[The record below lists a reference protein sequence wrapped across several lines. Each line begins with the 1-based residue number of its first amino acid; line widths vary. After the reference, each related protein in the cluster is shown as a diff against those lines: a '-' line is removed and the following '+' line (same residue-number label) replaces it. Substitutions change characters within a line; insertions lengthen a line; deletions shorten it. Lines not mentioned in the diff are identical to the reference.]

1 MASALLR
8 LFRWVFAGLLGIVLL
23 LVLLV
28 GGLFLGANTGAG
40 QAFMARQ
47 VTSLTGGQVRV
58 SSIFGQFPDDLHF
71 GRIELTDAE
80 GVWLAIDD
88 LALAWSPRQ
97 LLHAELSV
105 QNLSASRID
114 VARLPA
120 SESSSSGGSFT
131 LPVRVS
137 LERLKIDRIDIAEPV
152 FGVAASLTAD
162 GTAAIPALDRAKIAL
177 ALRRLDKPGDYR
189 LDAHQDAAGFH
200 ARLALHEQGDGLL
213 GVIAG
218 VTKLGPITLDA
229 VLDGPPEAVATRL
242 VLDAG
247 KLHANA
253 DGTINLNQESGQ
265 LLVTLADLAPAA
277 ALAGLDLQGSTRLTI
292 RGKLTPGGEHIEAEG
307 PVSLTAGLNP
317 LPVLIGKDARLRV
330 VADLHGSDI
339 ALTEFSLAGAQAD
352 ATAKGSLKGN
362 DIDLDWTLGLKQR
375 QALAPTL
382 SGSVKAGGNIVG
394 KLNDLAARI
403 DITGTATPKGVAGG
417 PFTAHVDARHLPD
430 APTAT
435 VTATGEFA
443 GAPLDLAVDAARE
456 ADGTLHAK
464 IDRAA
469 WRSALAHGDLSLPP
483 GATLPLGHL
492 DLKFDRLADLAPLL
506 GKPVS
511 GAITAVLNSNA
522 QRASLNLD
530 ARNAGLTGTGSAT
543 TVKLAVE
550 IPNPAYP
557 VADIRIKA
565 DGVRLNSV
573 PDPISLTAA
582 AKVDIP
588 ARQATVSTLNAGW
601 NKEALRLLSPVKV
614 SFGDAISVDRLRVG
628 LRQAVLEASGRVS
641 PTLDLTASLRG
652 VTADLA
658 TLFVPKLEA
667 DGNLQADARLT
678 GSPARPA
685 GTISVIATGLRAR
698 SGPGRGL
705 PPAQLSAK
713 ANLADGRAS
722 LDARLSAGTAALTV
736 NGVAPMG
743 AGPIDLRADGTANLA
758 LLEPLISAGGRR
770 VGGQMAVRANM
781 RGTLQDPRIDGT
793 MNITNGSVQDYVTGF
808 NLSAIAA
815 TLHGDGDTLRIDSFT
830 ARAGTDQSR
839 INIGG
844 SVGVLAAGMPV
855 DLTLIARN
863 ARPVSNDVVTATLD
877 ADLALRGQAST
888 DLAVSG
894 TVKLIRVDIRI
905 PERLPASIPVLNVIR
920 PGAKPPPPPIP
931 GPNIELGLTV
941 TAPGQVFI
949 RGRGLDAELGGQIR
963 LGGTVANPIPDGHFQ
978 LVRGDFTIAGQTVA
992 FAKGEI
998 GFDGGS
1004 LTDPSLN
1011 FLATRSGS
1019 VTANLAIT
1027 GTARS
1032 PKITLSSS
1040 PPLPQDEVLSQLLLG
1055 QSASSLQPLQLAQ
1068 IAAALA
1074 SLTGASSG
1082 IGDPLNSVR
1091 TELGLDRLSIGNNG
1105 GGSSL
1110 DAGRYVSPGV
1120 YVGARQSLSGSGTQS
1135 VVQIDITKNLKLEG
1149 TVGTGTASATGS
1161 QSSQGTGVAVIYQ
1174 KDY

>member
-1 MASALLR
+1 MVRLLR
-8 LFRWVFAGLLGIVLL
+8 WVLAGLLGVLLL
-23 LVLLV
+23 LVLVV
-28 GGLFLGANTGAG
+28 GGLFVGANTGAG
-40 QAFMARQ
+40 QAFLARQ
-47 VTSLTGGQVRV
+47 ITSLTGGQVRV
-58 SSIFGQFPDDLHF
+58 SAISGHFPEDLHI
-71 GRIELTDAE
+71 GRIELTDPK
-80 GVWLAIDD
+80 GVWLGIDD

-97 LLHAELSV
+97 LLHTELSV

-120 SESSSSGGSFT
+120 SEGSSSGGSFA

-137 LERLKIDRIDIAEPV
+137 LERLNIGRIDIAEPV

-162 GTAAIPALDRAKIAL
+162 GKAKVPALDRAEITL
-177 ALRRLDKPGDYR
+177 ALHRLDKPGEYQ

-200 ARLALHEQGDGLL
+200 AKLALHEQGDGLL
-213 GVIAG
+213 GVVAG

-229 VLDGPPEAVATRL
+229 ALDGPLEAVAARL

-253 DGTINLNQESGQ
+253 DGTIDLNRKAGE
-265 LLVTLADLAPAA
+265 LVVTLADLAPAA

-292 RGKLTPGGEHIEAEG
+292 RGGLVPGGEHIEAEG
-307 PVSLTAGLNP
+307 PVSLTAGLDP
-317 LPVLIGKDARLRV
+317 LPVLIGKDAKLRI
-330 VADLHGSDI
+330 VADLRGSDV

-352 ATAKGSLKGN
+352 ATAQGGLKGS
-362 DIDLDWTLGLKQR
+362 DVDLDWTLGLKQL
-375 QALAPTL
+375 QVLAPTL
-382 SGSVKAGGNIVG
+382 SGSVKASGNVAG
-394 KLNDLAARI
+394 PMNDLAARI
-403 DITGTATPKGVAGG
+403 DINGTATPPGVSGG
-417 PFTAHVDARHLPD
+417 PFTAHVDARHLPA
-430 APTAT
+430 APEAR

-443 GAPLDLAVDAARE
+443 GAPLDLAINAARA
-456 ADGTLHAK
+456 ADGTLHAR

-469 WRSALAHGDLSLPP
+469 WRSALAHGEVSLPP
-483 GATLPLGHL
+483 GATLPLGRL
-492 DLKFDRLADLAPLL
+492 DLRFDRLADLAPLL
-506 GKPVS
+506 GKPVT
-511 GAITAVLNSNA
+511 GAITAVLDSTA

-530 ARNAGLTGTGSAT
+530 ARNTGLTGTGSAA

-550 IPNPAYP
+550 IPNPAHP
-557 VADIRIKA
+557 IADIKVNA
-565 DGVRLNSV
+565 DGVRLNAV
-573 PDPISLTAA
+573 PDPIRLVGA

-588 ARQATVSTLNAGW
+588 AKQAVIATLDAGW
-601 NKEALRLLSPVKV
+601 NKETLRLLSPVKV
-614 SFGDAISVDRLRVG
+614 NFGDSIGIDRLRLG

-652 VTADLA
+652 VTPDLA
-658 TLFVPKLEA
+658 TLFVPDLQA
-667 DGNLQADARLT
+667 DGSLQADARLT
-678 GSPARPA
+678 GPPARPA
-685 GTISVIATGLRAR
+685 GTISVTATGLRAR

-705 PPAQLSAK
+705 PPAQFSAK
-713 ANLADGRAS
+713 ANLADGRAN

-770 VGGQMAVRANM
+770 VGGQMAVRANV
-781 RGTLQDPRIDGT
+781 RGTLQDPRIEGT
-793 MNITNGSVQDYVTGF
+793 MNVTNGSIQDYVTGF
-808 NLSAIAA
+808 HLSAIAA
-815 TLHGDGDTLRIDSFT
+815 SLRGDGNTLRIDSFT
-830 ARAGTDQSR
+830 ARAGSDQSR
-839 INIGG
+839 ISIGG
-844 SVGVLAAGMPV
+844 SVGVLAPGMPV
-855 DLTLIARN
+855 DLTLTARN
-863 ARPVSNDVVTATLD
+863 ARPVSNDIVTATLD

-888 DLAVSG
+888 DLAASG

-920 PGAKPPPPPIP
+920 PGAKPPPPPTP
-931 GPNIELGLTV
+931 GPNIGLGLTV

-949 RGRGLDAELGGQIR
+949 RGRGLDAELGGRIR
-963 LGGTVANPIPDGHFQ
+963 LGGTIANPIPDGHFE

-1011 FLATRSGS
+1011 FLVTRSGT

-1027 GTARS
+1027 GTASS
-1032 PKITLSSS
+1032 PKIALSSS

-1055 QSASSLQPLQLAQ
+1055 QSAASLQPLELAQ